1 MKDINTN
8 PYSNNPKFILY
19 YTCIMLTNKKIN
31 KNKEFITI
39 MNPYIIVK

>member
-19 YTCIMLTNKKIN
+19 YPCIMLTNKKI
-31 KNKEFITI
+31 ES
-39 MNPYIIVK
+39 